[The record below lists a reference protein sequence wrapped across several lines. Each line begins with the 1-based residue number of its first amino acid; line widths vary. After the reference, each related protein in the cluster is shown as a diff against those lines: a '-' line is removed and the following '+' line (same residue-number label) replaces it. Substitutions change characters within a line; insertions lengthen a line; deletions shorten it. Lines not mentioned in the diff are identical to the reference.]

1 MNEGRGA
8 SLVAKCRR
16 LEKGKGKEVE
26 GRGWVGAERRGRDE
40 SVNQGPKP
48 LCSASKLCL
57 PQYGVGK
64 RSNPCTF

>member
-1 MNEGRGA
+1 MMNEGRGA

-48 LCSASKLCL
+48 LL
-57 PQYGVGK
+57 G
-64 RSNPCTF
+64 